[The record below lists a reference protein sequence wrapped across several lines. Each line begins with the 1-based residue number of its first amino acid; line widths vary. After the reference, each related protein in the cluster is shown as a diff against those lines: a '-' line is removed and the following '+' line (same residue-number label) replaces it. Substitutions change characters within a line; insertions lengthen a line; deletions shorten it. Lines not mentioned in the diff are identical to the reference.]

1 MKKAISLNINTEF
14 LESEAVRRLIA
25 AGHGN
30 ALLTYI
36 GLMTIIR
43 RNGYFAKYDDAL
55 MSELERLTCRH
66 PDDLD
71 SDIWHLVQAGLFD
84 EEKFGKEEIL
94 TTRRL
99 QMGYMRRKDAEAIP
113 DEYRIRSAKERRV
126 VGRSAR
132 VAKTVEKPA
141 PQQGQAVERQAEKLS
156 YGLQW
161 PTAQVSDS
169 DMMPGSSGRNMEKLK
184 L

>member
-1 MKKAISLNINTEF
+1 M
-14 LESEAVRRLIA
+14 
-25 AGHGN
+25 
-30 ALLTYI
+30 
-36 GLMTIIR
+36 
-43 RNGYFAKYDDAL
+43 
-55 MSELERLTCRH
+55 
-66 PDDLD
+66 
-71 SDIWHLVQAGLFD
+71 QAGLFD
-84 EEKFGKEEIL
+84 EEMFGKEEIL

>member
-84 EEKFGKEEIL
+84 EEMFGKEEIL

-126 VGRSAR
+126 V
-132 VAKTVEKPA
+132 
-141 PQQGQAVERQAEKLS
+141 AVS
-156 YGLQW
+156 YTHLTL
-161 PTAQVSDS
+161 PTTF
-169 DMMPGSSGRNMEKLK
+169 
-184 L
+184 

>member
-1 MKKAISLNINTEF
+1 
-14 LESEAVRRLIA
+14 
-25 AGHGN
+25 
-30 ALLTYI
+30 
-36 GLMTIIR
+36 MTIIR

-84 EEKFGKEEIL
+84 EEMFGKEEIL